1 MKKFIAVSVVG
12 IASISTLVA
21 CGNGDMVVK
30 VGKEKIY
37 KEDIYKD
44 LIQQYGK
51 DYLLGEIEYRLLVQN
66 AKLNDND
73 VQAKVKVLEAEN
85 GAKTIKSLAKKMG
98 ITEDDVVKRA
108 RSLAAEEKILIK
120 EAKLTKEDI
129 NIAFEARKYKL
140 MADYI
145 TVDSKQKAEKI
156 VNLVRSGKVRNL
168 ENAAHKVIE
177 TYYLQYQWNVELSE
191 GLLDEKVL
199 ANTMGLKDGEVS
211 NVIEKD
217 GQYYIYEIKSRNTV
231 ELENERLNIVR
242 ELAAEKGI
250 DITNVIEKLKKKD
263 KVEYKDKDV
272 EELMK

>member
-177 TYYLQYQWNVELSE
+177 TYYLQYQWNIELSE

>member
-1 MKKFIAVSVVG
+1 
-12 IASISTLVA
+12 
-21 CGNGDMVVK
+21 
-30 VGKEKIY
+30 
-37 KEDIYKD
+37 
-44 LIQQYGK
+44 
-51 DYLLGEIEYRLLVQN
+51 
-66 AKLNDND
+66 
-73 VQAKVKVLEAEN
+73 
-85 GAKTIKSLAKKMG
+85 
-98 ITEDDVVKRA
+98 
-108 RSLAAEEKILIK
+108 
-120 EAKLTKEDI
+120 
-129 NIAFEARKYKL
+129 

-145 TVDSKQKAEKI
+145 TVDSKQKAQKI

>member
-1 MKKFIAVSVVG
+1 MKKFIAVAAVS
-12 IASISTLVA
+12 IASISTLAA
-21 CGNGDMVVK
+21 CGNGDTVVK

-37 KEDIYKD
+37 KDDIYKD
-44 LIQQYGK
+44 LVNQYGK

>member
-1 MKKFIAVSVVG
+1 MKKFIALAAVG
-12 IASISTLVA
+12 IASISTLAA
-21 CGNGDMVVK
+21 CGNGDTVVK

-37 KEDIYKD
+37 KDDIYKD
-44 LIQQYGK
+44 LVNQYGK

-73 VQAKVKVLEAEN
+73 VQTKVKVLEAEN

-145 TVDSKQKAEKI
+145 TVDSKQKAQKI